1 MKLTPKQ
8 KAFADYY
15 IELGNATEAAQ
26 KAGYKGNNLNRIAS
40 ENLSKLD
47 IKQYIEEKMEEISSN
62 RIAKAEEVLQYLTRV
77 IRDEETE
84 QVVVTKSAGDFITE
98 IEIVDK
104 KLDAKDKI
112 KASELL
118 AKRYYLFNDR
128 EIRLKEMKMDL
139 EIKKAT
145 EEDIKVDD
153 KSFAL
158 PWNVISPA
166 FVEAL
171 HKFEENIF
179 TEYVFSGGRG
189 STKSSFISLKI
200 IELIKNNPELNAV
213 IVRQVANTLR
223 DSVFAQIQWAIE
235 SLELTEEFKFSF
247 RNNI

>member
-118 AKRYYLFNDR
+118 AKRYL
-128 EIRLKEMKMDL
+128 
-139 EIKKAT
+139 
-145 EEDIKVDD
+145 
-153 KSFAL
+153 
-158 PWNVISPA
+158 
-166 FVEAL
+166 
-171 HKFEENIF
+171 
-179 TEYVFSGGRG
+179 
-189 STKSSFISLKI
+189 SLI
-200 IELIKNNPELNAV
+200 HI
-213 IVRQVANTLR
+213 
-223 DSVFAQIQWAIE
+223 
-235 SLELTEEFKFSF
+235 
-247 RNNI
+247 